1 MEYLDFLSLSHTHTC
16 APLYT
21 HLYGQYMLICS
32 GWALKAAK
40 SAFQN
45 TENHFKPIKSH
56 SNYLALTWDFEILP
70 HGN

>member
-21 HLYGQYMLICS
+21 FVWTMHAHLQWVS
-32 GWALKAAK
+32 SLKAAK
-40 SAFQN
+40 AAFQN

-56 SNYLALTWDFEILP
+56 SNYLALT
-70 HGN
+70 